1 MLLDCK
7 DILLENKKQLVK
19 AFKLNV
25 YEEHQNPWKIVFTSR
40 LTVLLFIPLLLE
52 VKKLRYG
59 AGGCVFGFS
68 MDWSDVFARNTQQ
81 YNYNFQIL

>member
-52 VKKLRYG
+52 VKKTPLRRRRL
-59 AGGCVFGFS
+59 CF
-68 MDWSDVFARNTQQ
+68 R
-81 YNYNFQIL
+81 FQHGLIWCLC

>member
-25 YEEHQNPWKIVFTSR
+25 YEEHQNP
-40 LTVLLFIPLLLE
+40 
-52 VKKLRYG
+52 
-59 AGGCVFGFS
+59 
-68 MDWSDVFARNTQQ
+68 
-81 YNYNFQIL
+81 